1 MPVVKVVVSGGYVG
15 WTGTPDKC
23 GKLVVLPLKYPLR
36 DFFFKR
42 LSFDV
47 PLPLSSKTLPSF
59 RTSGD
64 SHMTTQS
71 AH

>member
-15 WTGTPDKC
+15 WTGTQDKR

-47 PLPLSSKTLPSF
+47 SLPKRFLRFAPPETL
-59 RTSGD
+59 T
-64 SHMTTQS
+64 
-71 AH
+71 